1 MQKGGHNMNIMD
13 IIAGLA
19 IAGVIIA
26 GLYIV
31 KRVVRG
37 YIRRIYQV

>member
-1 MQKGGHNMNIMD
+1 MSIMD
-13 IIAGLA
+13 IIAGFA
-19 IAGVIIA
+19 VAGVIIA
-26 GLYIV
+26 GLYIA